1 MPERPTGPA
10 GSRHSL
16 TGSFLLSLRSP
27 FSCWQLETFP
37 SNLDNFPLFLLPAFK
52 IHQCHNATLHTALDF
67 PCSFVQVFPRPLDSP
82 GKNTGVG
89 CHLILQ
95 CMKVKRES
103 EVAQSCPTLSDP
115 MDCSLPG
122 SSVHGICQARVLEW
136 VAIVFCNQ
144 GKLGSVD
151 LIIRL
156 VSTDQRRLL
165 RQGLLDLSVYTCLFC
180 VLSEVCLCMCVYTH
194 VCASIYL
201 LSTLNCTSNE

>member
-1 MPERPTGPA
+1 MVKLSSKWLYQGK
-10 GSRHSL
+10 L
-16 TGSFLLSLRSP
+16 LLLLLLSC
-27 FSCWQLETFP
+27 FSHVQLCATPETAAHQAPPSLGSSRQEHWSGLPFP
-37 SNLDNFPLFLLPAFK
+37 SLMP
-52 IHQCHNATLHTALDF
+52 
-67 PCSFVQVFPRPLDSP
+67 
-82 GKNTGVG
+82 
-89 CHLILQ
+89 
-95 CMKVKRES
+95 ES
-103 EVAQSCPTLSDP
+103 EVAQSYPTPSDP
-115 MDCSLPG
+115 MDWSLPG